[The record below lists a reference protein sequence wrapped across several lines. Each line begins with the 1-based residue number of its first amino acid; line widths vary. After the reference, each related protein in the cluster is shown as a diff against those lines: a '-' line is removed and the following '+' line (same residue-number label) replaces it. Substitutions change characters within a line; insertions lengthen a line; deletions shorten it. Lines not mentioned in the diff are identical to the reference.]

1 MEDETDEQDKK
12 TWDEKQKTKKCPRN
26 RAAIFERASGDTVE
40 LEYDMLVGADGVNS
54 RVRKS
59 LEENVPDFTVR
70 QREVRYVACWRA
82 PSKEWLP
89 SSLVICA
96 VSVDARNVRGFPARR
111 VHPLLR
117 GPRCS

>member
-1 MEDETDEQDKK
+1 MRQMNKTKK
-12 TWDEKQKTKKCPRN
+12 HGMKNKKTKKCPRN

-70 QREVRYVACWRA
+70 QREVRYVAYSRA
-82 PSKEWLP
+82 PPNE
-89 SSLVICA
+89 CC
-96 VSVDARNVRGFPARR
+96 RR
-111 VHPLLR
+111 R
-117 GPRCS
+117 W